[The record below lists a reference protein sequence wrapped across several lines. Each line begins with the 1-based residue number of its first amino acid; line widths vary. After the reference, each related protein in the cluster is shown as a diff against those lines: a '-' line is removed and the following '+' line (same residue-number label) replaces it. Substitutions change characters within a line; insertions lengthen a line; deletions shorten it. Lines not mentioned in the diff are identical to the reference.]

1 MDRLF
6 PSQVETAKLILREP
20 QLSDAATIFQT
31 YGQDPMVAK
40 YMMWEP
46 NPDPS
51 GADSFIAEAIEHWSA
66 GARFAFVLEL
76 KSEGGKLVGMLDA
89 RIDKHIVDFGYVLA
103 RDFWGQGLMPEALS
117 ALSELAL
124 EHESI
129 FRLQA
134 SCDVENEA
142 SMRTLEKCGYVR
154 EGRLDRYVLHPNI
167 HSEPRPCFMYALC
180 K

>member
-6 PSQVETAKLILREP
+6 PSQVETARLILREP
-20 QLSDAATIFQT
+20 RPSDAATIFNT
-31 YGQDPMVAK
+31 YGQDPRVAK
-40 YMMWEP
+40 FMVWEP
-46 NPDPS
+46 IPEPS

-76 KSEGGKLVGMLDA
+76 KSDGGKLVGMLDA
-89 RIDKHIVDFGYVLA
+89 RIDAHTVDFGYVLA
-103 RDFWGQGLMPEALS
+103 KDFWGQGLMPEALS
-117 ALSELAL
+117 ALSGLAL
-124 EHESI
+124 EHASI

-134 SCDVENEA
+134 TCDVENSA
-142 SMRTLEKCGYVR
+142 SIRTLEKCGYVR

-167 HSEPRPCFMYALC
+167 SSEPRSCFMFALC